1 MPGEGVAIVEEVA
14 VNECSSTS
22 FLVMRE
28 DEREISDDRLLA
40 VVTARSARHCA
51 LACHGTSLC
60 DSVQVAARKD
70 GSVRCALL
78 ADRVSMAG
86 TCPTDA
92 DRLLDYE
99 YVVET
104 ASRLYCIQCADDE
117 LPTIPEGEPFAE

>member
-1 MPGEGVAIVEEVA
+1 VPGAGVAIVEDIA
-14 VNECSSTS
+14 MNECSSTS

-28 DEREISDDRLLA
+28 DAREISDDRLLA

-51 LACHGTSLC
+51 LACHGTTLC
-60 DSVQVAARKD
+60 DSVQVASRED

-78 ADRVSMAG
+78 ADRVSMVG

-92 DRLLDYE
+92 DRRLDDE

-104 ASRLYCIQCADDE
+104 ASRLYCILCADDE
-117 LPTIPEGEPFAE
+117 LPTIPEGEPFVE